1 MKLFNVGKAFA
12 AQHQNE
18 RESEKI
24 QKEADGYNLASD
36 GGFMTVL
43 KSALF
48 LLFGYY
54 NARLFISTVPGWEG
68 WLTATF
74 ALAGEA
80 TAFYCLFNY
89 TRSAGAHKTALG
101 VFGVLLTLFS
111 VTHATLSFF
120 KMEQGRLSGR
130 IHFYAEFVAFPVLFG
145 LLLLAS
151 IIIPLC
157 HWRKRVAQEQAAA
170 QVEIQSDRAR
180 LVAESAA
187 LKNQAA
193 LERERLEHLRERI
206 KLGNE
211 YTVELKSFARMKQS
225 ERAALAEVSD
235 PEVRKE
241 IANAL
246 GLNLAEKP
254 AKQSVV
260 WQGMTKV
267 DSAGKPLGN

>member
-24 QKEADGYNLASD
+24 QKEADGYKLASD

-68 WLTATF
+68 WLTAIF
-74 ALAGEA
+74 ALGGEA

-101 VFGVLLTLFS
+101 VFGVMLTVFS
-111 VTHATLSFF
+111 VTHATISFF
-120 KMEQGRLSGR
+120 KMEQGRLSSR

-145 LLLLAS
+145 LLLIAS
-151 IIIPLC
+151 IVIPLC

-187 LKNQAA
+187 LKNQSA
-193 LERERLEHLRERI
+193 LERERLAHLRERI
-206 KLGNE
+206 KIGNE
-211 YTVELKSFARMKQS
+211 YTVELKSFAQMKQS

-246 GLNLAEKP
+246 GLKIEEKP
-254 AKQSVV
+254 KPQNVIWRGNS
-260 WQGMTKV
+260 KV
-267 DSAGKPLGN
+267 DELGN

>member
-24 QKEADGYNLASD
+24 QKEADGYKLAPD
-36 GGFMTVL
+36 GGYMTAL

-48 LLFGYY
+48 ILFGYY

-68 WLTATF
+68 YMTAGF

-80 TAFYCLFNY
+80 TAFYCLFNFR
-89 TRSAGAHKTALG
+89 RSAGAHKRALI

-120 KMEQGRLSGR
+120 KMEQGRLSTR

-145 LLLLAS
+145 LLLLTA
-151 IIIPLC
+151 IITPLC
-157 HWRKRVAQEQAAA
+157 HWRTRVAAEQAAA
-170 QVEIQSDRAR
+170 QEEIQSNRAR
-180 LVAESAA
+180 LVAQSAA
-187 LKNQAA
+187 LKDEAL
-193 LERERLEHLRERI
+193 LERQRLDHLRERI
-206 KLGNE
+206 RIGNE
-211 YTVELKSFARMKQS
+211 YSQELKSFARMKES
-225 ERAALAEVSD
+225 ERAALNEIAD

-246 GLNLAEKP
+246 GLRIEEKP
-254 AKQSVV
+254 TKQTVIWRGS
-260 WQGMTKV
+260 QKV
-267 DSAGKPLGN
+267 DELGN